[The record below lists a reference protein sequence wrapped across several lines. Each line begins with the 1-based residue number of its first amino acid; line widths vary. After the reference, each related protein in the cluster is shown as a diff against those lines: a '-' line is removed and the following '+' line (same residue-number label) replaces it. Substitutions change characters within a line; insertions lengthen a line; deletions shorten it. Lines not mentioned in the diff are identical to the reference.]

1 MELDMKSRTWLLHS
15 AIEYRK
21 KTNLKVK
28 DPKFIDY
35 MFEKQREK
43 GITLS
48 RLQLLSFVN
57 DPMGKKGAKNSNL
70 PTSSESSVDT
80 PARTKQPPQQP
91 RLNTNDQDAEATST
105 GKHTRVE
112 QKDFVKTKGAVKMES
127 RMKND
132 SISYKNDTKNIAKI
146 INPEIVE
153 VAKTLKSEEDLSG
166 NEKIRKKVQG
176 KAASVRASKTENVP
190 AVEKTKKSDIINMPL
205 KQMCFNVGDKK
216 QLVATTDLSE
226 NHVHPTKEVLTI
238 KTKKTKSKT
247 ITPEKVLLTPV
258 NADVDKPES
267 DNKQIQIKLTPGKNL
282 DESRKT
288 PAVEKSTT
296 NSKTVTPSKPVV
308 KRAIAKGLQDV
319 PLQFEIK
326 KESEIEVEITNI
338 PSSEE
343 NKISEKMDGAS
354 QVAIG
359 EKISKGTRAQ
369 KRKKGLLPGV
379 KPDDETEETSKT
391 EMKSN
396 NISPNNK
403 IQVSENHDSA
413 IESTVKRKRS
423 SRSHSSSSSSSIA
436 ELKPTQESQST
447 SASPSA
453 TTTAEISSQGAVKVV
468 NPSKNETKPNLSHND
483 ETQTTAKV
491 INPEIV
497 EEEKTFKSE
506 EDLSANETIRK
517 KVQGKAASEKAS
529 KREKVPAVD
538 KTKKT
543 STINMPIKQMC
554 FNVGKRVGDKKQL
567 VATTDLSENHVDPTK
582 EVLTIE
588 TKKTKSKT
596 ITPEKVLLTPVNAD
610 VDKPES
616 DNKQIQIKVTPGKN
630 LDESPKTPAVEKST
644 TNSKTVTPSK
654 PVAKKADAEGLRDVP
669 IQFENKTTS
678 EIEDK
683 IANIPSSKERKISE
697 NMDGGSQVPIREK
710 RSTRSQS
717 ATYGV
722 EVKPS
727 QSAVKR
733 RRITHTCELIS
744 QGVKP
749 DDETEETSK
758 TEMKSN
764 NISPNNKIQVSEN
777 HDSAIPS
784 TVKRKRSS
792 RSHSSS
798 SSSSIAELKPTQES
812 QSTSAS
818 PSATTT
824 AEISSQDVNPDDH
837 ETEETS
843 ETEMKLN
850 NISPINKIQVSENHD
865 SAIESTVKRKRSS
878 RSHSSSSSSSIA
890 ELKPTQESQST
901 SASPSATITA
911 EISSQDFEPNA
922 LEDGES
928 QEYKFKVGQNSPSEE
943 VNSVNPVNGRQA
955 TVGGKRNTRSRSA
968 CSALKVEPD
977 TQPPSKKP
985 RTSNTTGNNSEVAD
999 QNTGNRN
1006 DTDIKR
1012 ELIKQ
1017 EFIKKE
1023 RRKPKKVGPVRKAY
1037 LQSRKKKYNEK
1048 KRMEREMQLGII
1060 PVPSLSCT
1068 PQSPYIP
1075 MVRPHV
1081 YSAHCWQRPPGIIPL
1096 RPRYFPRGNKPRF
1109 PPWPH
1114 NALNQ
1119 HHRMQPRMNF
1129 YLPVNVTS
1137 PRQNMGYPRQ
1147 YGRLRAEPVEHTGSA
1162 STRCNDNFDP
1172 MRSYPSTARFS
1183 NSTIE
1188 PQKEPRQE
1196 EVMAAIGLGP
1206 SNFERTIL
1214 QEPTGMDTTAPNKG
1228 LHSKPFRVR
1237 QLRKPKNKKDDSTNK
1252 SEEDTLP
1259 NFDPILFPFKKIK
1272 LPAPQTLTPPLC
1284 SVEDVVPILEFVC
1297 GLSHDVL
1304 SYYGDAV
1311 GSHQSTDSSAEATA
1325 QDMESSD
1332 TATGVFSLSQSDL
1345 SANLGTEGLSSLNSR
1360 VGQSPPLSPSML
1372 FPETPRSSRQ
1382 SPSEES
1388 SGQNIIVEANN
1399 NTVDS
1404 LQEDGAKKLKAFGKR
1419 LLRLEARDRYR
1430 GKQLARMERANQKR
1444 FMKTQYIVKDIAKT
1458 QRKLLL
1464 QFTKFVDEK
1473 NKK

>member
-1 MELDMKSRTWLLHS
+1 MVKVIVIAAMELDMKSRTWLLHS

-824 AEISSQDVNPDDH
+824 AEISSQD
-837 ETEETS
+837 
-843 ETEMKLN
+843 
-850 NISPINKIQVSENHD
+850 
-865 SAIESTVKRKRSS
+865 
-878 RSHSSSSSSSIA
+878 
-890 ELKPTQESQST
+890 
-901 SASPSATITA
+901 
-911 EISSQDFEPNA
+911 FEPNA

>member
-1 MELDMKSRTWLLHS
+1 MVKVIVIAAMELDMKSRTWLLHS

-1048 KRMEREMQLGII
+1048 K
-1060 PVPSLSCT
+1060 P
-1068 PQSPYIP
+1068 
-1075 MVRPHV
+1075 
-1081 YSAHCWQRPPGIIPL
+1081 
-1096 RPRYFPRGNKPRF
+1096 
-1109 PPWPH
+1109 
-1114 NALNQ
+1114 
-1119 HHRMQPRMNF
+1119 
-1129 YLPVNVTS
+1129 
-1137 PRQNMGYPRQ
+1137 
-1147 YGRLRAEPVEHTGSA
+1147 EPVEHTGSA